1 MARSENAGLGLF
13 EDTASAAGNFPGAL
27 RGYDR
32 QAVDEYVRTLEAS
45 VVQSRSHAA
54 ELEKQV
60 TGLQDQL
67 QESKLRETD
76 PDDVD
81 YAGLGGRANEILRLA
96 QEQAHDLTTAAT
108 LEGERIRE
116 EARRDAAQQRE
127 QAERDSGELRTGGLS
142 EISELRTRLQD
153 EVAGQVA
160 RAQAESSALL
170 EAARR
175 EGASLRLQAEHEVA
189 TMRNEARLETDTLRT
204 EVEREVAEARAE
216 LAREREETLAR
227 VRGEHDD
234 LAAQTRAMLAE
245 AAEHHTQS
253 TGRLEGDIAES
264 ARIRAEAAAE
274 AEQVRGNAIAEAEN
288 RIATARKQAAAI
300 TARTQQEF
308 SWRKQQLRRETE
320 LLQQRKQAVL
330 SQLASLSE
338 LAQQTASSFPDL
350 DEDADQASDQDDRG
364 QQTGSPTGGAT
375 DEHDVPEDGDD
386 RTVLKR
392 YSTPTLPQDGG
403 SSEAPTSGPD
413 GGSADGTSTGSA
425 DTGDDDAT
433 TVRIAVPQ
441 TPAPED
447 DAPTAGRPA
456 GTAAPADAGDTADTT
471 VVSRTTGDD
480 GPSEGGST
488 GTDDDGLDIPMDGE
502 PTLLAAPGRL
512 PSVDPSSGR
521 DRKPRA

>member
-1 MARSENAGLGLF
+1 MARSENVGLGLF

-32 QAVDEYVRTLEAS
+32 QAVDEYVRTLESS

-67 QESKLRETD
+67 QESKLREID
-76 PDDVD
+76 PEDVD

-96 QEQAHDLTTAAT
+96 QEQAHDMTTAAT

-160 RAQAESSALL
+160 RAQAEAAALL
-170 EAARR
+170 DAARR
-175 EGASLRLQAEHEVA
+175 EGASLRLQAEHDA
-189 TMRNEARLETDTLRT
+189 TALRNEAQLDTDTLRR
-204 EVEREVAEARAE
+204 EVELEVAEARTA
-216 LAREREETLAR
+216 LAREREESVAR
-227 VRGEHDD
+227 AKGEHDE
-234 LAAQTRAMLAE
+234 LTAQTRAMLAE
-245 AAEHHTQS
+245 AAEHHAQS
-253 TGRLEGDIAES
+253 TGRLEADIAES
-264 ARIRAEAAAE
+264 ARIRSEAVSE
-274 AEQVRGNAIAEAEN
+274 AEQVRANAIAEAEN

-330 SQLASLSE
+330 SQLASLSD

-350 DEDADQASDQDDRG
+350 DEDAGSDADSSDGPGSSEQADRAQG
-364 QQTGSPTGGAT
+364 V
-375 DEHDVPEDGDD
+375 DDVPEDGDD

-392 YSTPTLPQDGG
+392 YPAPTLPEDVQPASASTDQAQDHEQGQEQDGDAG
-403 SSEAPTSGPD
+403 DDRTVERTAVRTSGPSVD
-413 GGSADGTSTGSA
+413 E
-425 DTGDDDAT
+425 
-433 TVRIAVPQ
+433 R
-441 TPAPED
+441 
-447 DAPTAGRPA
+447 
-456 GTAAPADAGDTADTT
+456 
-471 VVSRTTGDD
+471 
-480 GPSEGGST
+480 SEGGPT
-488 GTDDDGLDIPMDGE
+488 GSDDDGLDIPMDGE
-502 PTLLAAPGRL
+502 PTLLAAPGKR
-512 PSVDPSSGR
+512 PPVDGGAGR
-521 DRKPRA
+521 GRG

>member
-60 TGLQDQL
+60 TGLQDEL

-116 EARRDAAQQRE
+116 EARRDAATQRE

-170 EAARR
+170 DTARR
-175 EGASLRLQAEHEVA
+175 EGESLRLQAQHDA
-189 TMRNEARLETDTLRT
+189 AALRNEAQLETDGLRR
-204 EVEREVAEARAE
+204 EVEREVADARAE
-216 LAREREETLAR
+216 LAREREESVTRA
-227 VRGEHDD
+227 RGEHDE
-234 LAAQTRAMLAE
+234 LTAQTRAMLAE

-264 ARIRAEAAAE
+264 ARIRAEAISE
-274 AEQVRGNAIAEAEN
+274 AEQVRANAIAESEN

-330 SQLASLSE
+330 SQLASLSD

-350 DEDADQASDQDDRG
+350 DEDQDTPVSSGQASPEQPEHPGHDEL
-364 QQTGSPTGGAT
+364 GA
-375 DEHDVPEDGDD
+375 DEVPEDGTD
-386 RTVLKR
+386 RTVLKS
-392 YSTPTLPQDGG
+392 YAAPSLPP
-403 SSEAPTSGPD
+403 APTPVTGEPR
-413 GGSADGTSTGSA
+413 ATEQTETTRST
-425 DTGDDDAT
+425 
-433 TVRIAVPQ
+433 
-441 TPAPED
+441 E
-447 DAPTAGRPA
+447 
-456 GTAAPADAGDTADTT
+456 
-471 VVSRTTGDD
+471 TTG
-480 GPSEGGST
+480 
-488 GTDDDGLDIPMDGE
+488 
-502 PTLLAAPGRL
+502 
-512 PSVDPSSGR
+512 
-521 DRKPRA
+521 

>member
-1 MARSENAGLGLF
+1 MARSDNAGLGLF

-32 QAVDEYVRTLEAS
+32 QAVDDYVRTLEAS

-116 EARRDAAQQRE
+116 EARRDAAAQRE

-160 RAQAESSALL
+160 RAQAEASALL
-170 EAARR
+170 DAARR
-175 EGASLRLQAEHEVA
+175 EGASLRLQAEHDA
-189 TMRNEARLETDTLRT
+189 AALHHEAQLETDTLRR
-204 EVEREVAEARAE
+204 EAEREVAEARAE
-216 LAREREETLAR
+216 LAREREEGLAR
-227 VRGEHDD
+227 AKGEHDQ
-234 LAAQTRAMLAE
+234 LTAQTRAMLAE
-245 AAEHHTQS
+245 ATEHHAQS

-264 ARIRAEAAAE
+264 ARIRAEASSE
-274 AEQVRGNAIAEAEN
+274 AEQVRANAIAEAEN

-330 SQLASLSE
+330 SQLASLSD

-350 DEDADQASDQDDRG
+350 DDDDTVVAQPVAGRTQGPDA
-364 QQTGSPTGGAT
+364 GAPSAG
-375 DEHDVPEDGDD
+375 DEHEDGVDVPEDGDD

-392 YSTPTLPQDGG
+392 YPSPTLPQGQGTQPETEDATTEVTTAATGDPGAEQTVERTTGQDTRTTG
-403 SSEAPTSGPD
+403 SGDAAE
-413 GGSADGTSTGSA
+413 TSTG
-425 DTGDDDAT
+425 GDDEPD
-433 TVRIAVPQ
+433 V
-441 TPAPED
+441 
-447 DAPTAGRPA
+447 
-456 GTAAPADAGDTADTT
+456 
-471 VVSRTTGDD
+471 
-480 GPSEGGST
+480 
-488 GTDDDGLDIPMDGE
+488 PMDGE
-502 PTLLAAPGRL
+502 PTLLAAPGRR
-512 PSVDPSSGR
+512 PGG
-521 DRKPRA
+521 DRPANGPGQG

>member
-32 QAVDEYVRTLEAS
+32 QAVDEYVRTLEGS
-45 VVQSRSHAA
+45 VVQSRGHAA

-116 EARRDAAQQRE
+116 EARRDAATQRE

-153 EVAGQVA
+153 EVAAQVA
-160 RAQAESSALL
+160 RAQAEATALL
-170 EAARR
+170 DAARR
-175 EGASLRLQAEHEVA
+175 EGASLRLQAEHDAAALRE
-189 TMRNEARLETDTLRT
+189 EARLETDALRR
-204 EVEREVAEARAE
+204 EVEREVAEARAD
-216 LAREREETLAR
+216 LAREREESVAR
-227 VRGEHDD
+227 VRGEHDE
-234 LAAQTRAMLAE
+234 LTAQTRAMLAE

-264 ARIRAEAAAE
+264 ARIRAEAVSE
-274 AEQVRGNAIAEAEN
+274 AEQVRANAIAEAEN
-288 RIATARKQAAAI
+288 RLSTARKQAAAI

-330 SQLASLSE
+330 SQLASLSD

-350 DEDADQASDQDDRG
+350 DEDDQPS
-364 QQTGSPTGGAT
+364 TGGSSSGRGGDAGRT
-375 DEHDVPEDGDD
+375 DVDVDAIPEDGTD
-386 RTVLKR
+386 RTVLKS
-392 YSTPTLPQDGG
+392 YAAPSLPPSPEADQDTTGQDTTG
-403 SSEAPTSGPD
+403 QGTTDQEPIGTAAAETGQDAGPTSSRP
-413 GGSADGTSTGSA
+413 SADG
-425 DTGDDDAT
+425 DDDEEPD
-433 TVRIAVPQ
+433 VP
-441 TPAPED
+441 
-447 DAPTAGRPA
+447 
-456 GTAAPADAGDTADTT
+456 
-471 VVSRTTGDD
+471 
-480 GPSEGGST
+480 
-488 GTDDDGLDIPMDGE
+488 LDGE
-502 PTLLAAPGRL
+502 PTLLAAPQRPAATGRERGPL
-512 PSVDPSSGR
+512 R
-521 DRKPRA
+521 

>member
-1 MARSENAGLGLF
+1 MARSENVGLGLF

-76 PDDVD
+76 PEDVD

-127 QAERDSGELRTGGLS
+127 QAEHDSGELRTGGLS

-160 RAQAESSALL
+160 RAQAEAAALL
-170 EAARR
+170 DAARR
-175 EGASLRLQAEHEVA
+175 EGAALRLQAEHDTA
-189 TMRNEARLETDTLRT
+189 ALRDEAQLDTDALRRD
-204 EVEREVAEARAE
+204 VELEVAEARAA
-216 LAREREETLAR
+216 LAREREESVTRAK
-227 VRGEHDD
+227 GEHDE
-234 LAAQTRAMLAE
+234 LTARTRAMLAE
-245 AAEHHTQS
+245 AAEHHAQS
-253 TGRLEGDIAES
+253 TGRLEADIAES
-264 ARIRAEAAAE
+264 ARIRSEAVSE

-330 SQLASLSE
+330 SQLASLSD

-350 DEDADQASDQDDRG
+350 DEDADRG
-364 QQTGSPTGGAT
+364 T
-375 DEHDVPEDGDD
+375 DESHGRGSSEQADRTDGGGGDDVAEDGDD

-392 YSTPTLPQDGG
+392 YPAPTLPEDVQPASPSTDRQQDHELETEQAGDPGVDQTVERTAVRTGG
-403 SSEAPTSGPD
+403 STEERSG
-413 GGSADGTSTGSA
+413 
-425 DTGDDDAT
+425 AT
-433 TVRIAVPQ
+433 AVDQ
-441 TPAPED
+441 
-447 DAPTAGRPA
+447 
-456 GTAAPADAGDTADTT
+456 
-471 VVSRTTGDD
+471 
-480 GPSEGGST
+480 PSEGGPT
-488 GTDDDGLDIPMDGE
+488 GSDDDGLDIPMDGE
-502 PTLLAAPGRL
+502 PTLLAAPGKR
-512 PSVDPSSGR
+512 PPVDG
-521 DRKPRA
+521 DAGHGQG

>member
-32 QAVDEYVRTLEAS
+32 QAVDEYVRTLESS
-45 VVQSRSHAA
+45 VVQSRRHAA
-54 ELEKQV
+54 ELERQV

-96 QEQAHDLTTAAT
+96 QEQSHDLTTAAT

-142 EISELRTRLQD
+142 EISELRARLQG
-153 EVAGQVA
+153 EVAAQVS

-170 EAARR
+170 DAARR
-175 EGASLRLQAEHEVA
+175 EGASLRLQAEHDA
-189 TMRNEARLETDTLRT
+189 AALRHDAQLETDTQRR
-204 EVEREVAEARAE
+204 EVEREVAESRAE
-216 LAREREETLAR
+216 LAREREETVGR
-227 VRGEHDD
+227 VRGEHDE
-234 LAAQTRAMLAE
+234 LATQTRAMLAE
-245 AAEHHTQS
+245 AVEHHTQS

-264 ARIRAEAAAE
+264 ARIRAEAVSE

-288 RIATARKQAAAI
+288 RIATSRKQAAAI

-350 DEDADQASDQDDRG
+350 DEDADSPAPVARDGRGTEQELTQDPVP
-364 QQTGSPTGGAT
+364 QQVPQEANV
-375 DEHDVPEDGDD
+375 DDVPEDGQD
-386 RTVLKR
+386 RTVLKS
-392 YSTPTLPQDGG
+392 Y
-403 SSEAPTSGPD
+403 TSP
-413 GGSADGTSTGSA
+413 SL
-425 DTGDDDAT
+425 
-433 TVRIAVPQ
+433 
-441 TPAPED
+441 
-447 DAPTAGRPA
+447 
-456 GTAAPADAGDTADTT
+456 PADAGRIPEQATEDVPTPEPAA
-471 VVSRTTGDD
+471 VS
-480 GPSEGGST
+480 SEGGASGESAADAASSGSNAT
-488 GTDDDGLDIPMDGE
+488 SGGSDGDEIDIPIDGE
-502 PTLLAAPGRL
+502 PTLLAAPQPRPSPDSAPGRRR
-512 PSVDPSSGR
+512 P
-521 DRKPRA
+521 PRGQSKG